1 MLSDTLM
8 KNLNVQGL
16 CDDSRRVKAN
26 DLFFS
31 IPAEGADVFA
41 RNAIAAGA
49 VAVVAETVAPEGLTS
64 KWIQV
69 SDVRAARLEAAKIFY
84 KDPFAKLS
92 CHAITGTNGKTTSA
106 FLMDAMLTAS
116 GRKVALLGTIKNKVG
131 DVSVPANLT
140 TPGLLDLFAFA
151 AKAVEVGCT
160 DLVMETSSHALH
172 QGRVAG
178 ISYKSGLFSN
188 LTQDHLDYHKT
199 MEAYF
204 EAKKLLFTK
213 YQAADGV
220 SVINID
226 DEHGAKLCEE
236 LKAAGRKVVG
246 VSRLGVAKADVKPN
260 GVVENTEDGLK
271 FDLAGFGTAGFGAD
285 AHFETALCGDFNVD
299 NVMLVLSWANAI
311 GLSKDAMDKALA
323 TVRVPGRFEKV
334 WNKNGVHV
342 VVDYAHT
349 PDALERVLMTARSLC
364 RGKLSTVFGCGGDR
378 DKTKRPIMGAIAE
391 KLADKAWLTSDN
403 PRTENPADIIND
415 VRTGMKTE
423 KFEVVENRAEA
434 IARACAELKDGD
446 WLVVAGKGH
455 EDYQIIG
462 KTKHHFD
469 DHEEV
474 VKAMANV

>member
-1 MLSDTLM
+1 MLSETLM

-16 CDDSRRVKAN
+16 CDDSRRVKTN

-31 IPAEGADVFA
+31 IPAVGADEFA

-49 VAVVAETVAPEGLTS
+49 VAVVAETTAPEGLTS
-64 KWIQV
+64 MWIQV

-84 KDPFAKLS
+84 KDPFSKLA

-106 FLMDAMLTAS
+106 FLMDAMLTAA
-116 GRKVALLGTIKNKVG
+116 GHKVALLGTIKNKVG
-131 DVSVPANLT
+131 NVSVPANLT

-160 DLVMETSSHALH
+160 DLVMEASSHALH

-220 SVINID
+220 SVINVD
-226 DEHGAKLCEE
+226 DEHGAMLCEE
-236 LKAAGRKVVG
+236 LKKAGRKVVG
-246 VSRLGVAKADVKPN
+246 VSRLGSTAADVKPN

-271 FDLAGFGTAGFGAD
+271 FDLAGFGASVAET
-285 AHFETALCGDFNVD
+285 HFETALCGDFNVD
-299 NVMLVLSWANAI
+299 NVMLVLSWAKAI
-311 GLSKDAMDKALA
+311 GLSKVAMDKALA
-323 TVRVPGRFEKV
+323 EVRVPGRFEKV

-349 PDALERVLMTARSLC
+349 PDALERVLATARSLC

-378 DKTKRPIMGAIAE
+378 DKTKRPIMGSIAE
-391 KLADKAWLTSDN
+391 KMADKAWLTSDN
-403 PRTENPADIIND
+403 PRTENPTEIIND
-415 VRTGMKTE
+415 VRAGMNTDR
-423 KFEVVENRAEA
+423 FEVVENRAEA

-462 KTKHHFD
+462 RTKHHFD